1 MLLERGSVGVDASV
15 NFHLNVLSQLLR
27 EDFGALYLGAPHYE
41 TSLED
46 EVHHEILFL
55 REKHFAA

>member
-1 MLLERGSVGVDASV
+1 MDASV